1 MVNPH
6 NVRLQTKGMDV
17 GNIHVQKKEM
27 EDQRNHGQILG
38 ASTVK
43 GPAEEQEP

>member
-1 MVNPH
+1 
-6 NVRLQTKGMDV
+6 MDV

-43 GPAEEQEP
+43 EPAEEQEP